1 MSSNSWLPAPRAERQ
16 RAMRARLA
24 VCLVAVAGLTASAAR
39 ADEGP
44 LTLANAVSR
53 ALAGGAAARIAR
65 LEAHRATDAAS
76 EKRGAYLPQLGITS
90 DAGWSNRYEETF
102 KALAPGATD
111 VDPSTVT
118 LGLATLGTDRGWLN
132 IYVSQILFDLKQW
145 KLIEREELMA
155 EAAAVQETSERD
167 DVAFEVLR
175 RYVNLLG
182 LQRKQALAHELLAD
196 AEWLREQG
204 DHFFQAGRILEV
216 EHTLAGLYLEE
227 AELDAQTKV
236 HEIAAAQADLWLA
249 VGEGEP
255 PAGTLSLVPNS
266 LPRIDAAALAESA
279 EADLKTAPELRIL
292 ELRRRM
298 DEVGVAAARA
308 GRLPTL
314 RFISGYTNYGPKRFD
329 NFTDELWVGI
339 NLEIPLFDG
348 FQSRHAIRGAERG
361 AEIAR
366 LRYQSTFERKRA
378 RVRELLKRLETSQ
391 RRLEIAERRS
401 EAAREQQRLAD
412 VNLRAERGDLREA
425 LIAREQ
431 QIRFTREAIDSYFDQ
446 LVLWANLQREVGR
459 LSQEILRSA
468 AATPAAAP

>member
-1 MSSNSWLPAPRAERQ
+1 
-16 RAMRARLA
+16 MRARLV

-44 LTLANAVSR
+44 LTLASAVSR

-65 LEAHRATDAAS
+65 LETHRATDAAS

-102 KALAPGATD
+102 VAACAPGN
-111 VDPSTVT
+111 PEGCTVK
-118 LGLATLGTDRGWLN
+118 LGLATLGTNRGWLN

-155 EAAAVQETSERD
+155 EAAAVQEASQRD

-175 RYVNLLG
+175 RYVNLLS

-204 DHFFQAGRILEV
+204 DLFFQAGRILEV

-227 AELDAQTKV
+227 AELDARTKT

-255 PAGTLSLVPNS
+255 PAGTLSLVPES
-266 LPRIDAAALAESA
+266 LPRIDAAAAAESA
-279 EADLKTAPELRIL
+279 EAAIKTAPELRIL

-298 DEVGVAAARA
+298 DEIGVAAARA

-314 RFISGYTNYGPKRFD
+314 TLVSGYTNYGPKRFD
-329 NFTDELWVGI
+329 NFTDEVWIGV
-339 NLEIPLFDG
+339 NLAIPLFDG

-378 RVRELLKRLETSQ
+378 QVRELLKRLETSRQ
-391 RRLEIAERRS
+391 RLEIAERRA

-412 VNLRAERGDLREA
+412 VNLRAERGDLRET

-446 LVLWANLQREVGR
+446 LALWASLQRELGR
-459 LSQEILRSA
+459 LSHEILRST
-468 AATPAAAP
+468 AATPVTGP

>member
-1 MSSNSWLPAPRAERQ
+1 MLSHCWPAALRVEPR
-16 RAMRARLA
+16 RALRACP
-24 VCLVAVAGLTASAAR
+24 VFCLVVVAGLAASTGR

-44 LTLANAVSR
+44 LTLSNAVSR
-53 ALAGGAAARIAR
+53 ALSGGAAARIAR
-65 LEAHRATDAAS
+65 LETHQATDSAR
-76 EKRGAYLPQLGITS
+76 EKRGAYLPQLGISS
-90 DAGWSNRYEETF
+90 DAGWSNRYDETF
-102 KALAPGATD
+102 VAACPDL
-111 VDPSTVT
+111 SENCSVT

-132 IYVSQILFDLKQW
+132 IFMSQILFDLKQW

-155 EAAAVQETSERD
+155 EAASVQETSERD

-175 RYVNLLG
+175 RYANLLG
-182 LQRKQALAHELLAD
+182 LQRKQALADELLVD
-196 AEWLREQG
+196 AQWLREQG
-204 DHFFQAGRILEV
+204 KLFFEAGRILEV

-227 AELDAQTKV
+227 AELDALANG
-236 HEIAAAQADLWLA
+236 HEIAAAEADLWLA

-255 PAGTLSLVPNS
+255 PAGGLLLVPES
-266 LPRIDAAALAESA
+266 LPRIDAAASAESA
-279 EADLKTAPELRIL
+279 EAGLETAPELRIL

-298 DEVGVAAARA
+298 DEVGVEAARA

-314 RFISGYTNYGPKRFD
+314 TFVSGYTNYGPKRFD

-366 LRYQSTFERKRA
+366 LRYQSTVERKKA

-391 RRLEIAERRS
+391 QRLVIAERRAK
-401 EAAREQQRLAD
+401 AAKEQQRLAD

-446 LVLWANLQREVGR
+446 LALWASLQRELGR

-468 AATPAAAP
+468 TVTPAVAP

>member
-1 MSSNSWLPAPRAERQ
+1 MLSHSWLAALRAEPW
-16 RAMRARLA
+16 RAMRARPV
-24 VCLVAVAGLTASAAR
+24 VCLVAIAGLAASTGR

-44 LTLANAVSR
+44 LTLSNAVSR

-65 LEAHRATDAAS
+65 LETHQATDAAR

-102 KALAPGATD
+102 TALAPDGS
-111 VDPSTVT
+111 STVT

-132 IYVSQILFDLKQW
+132 IFVSQILFDLKQW

-155 EAAAVQETSERD
+155 EATAVQETSERD

-182 LQRKQALAHELLAD
+182 LQRKQTLAHELLAD
-196 AEWLREQG
+196 AQWLREQG
-204 DHFFQAGRILEV
+204 DLFFEAGRILEV

-227 AELDAQTKV
+227 AELDALAKG
-236 HEIAAAQADLWLA
+236 HEIAIAEADLWLA

-255 PAGTLSLVPNS
+255 PAGRLRLVPES
-266 LPRIDAAALAESA
+266 LPRIDAAASEESA
-279 EADLKTAPELRIL
+279 EAGLKTAPELRIL
-292 ELRRRM
+292 ELQRRM

-314 RFISGYTNYGPKRFD
+314 TFVSGYTNYGPKRFD
-329 NFTDELWVGI
+329 NFTDEFWVGI

-366 LRYQSTFERKRA
+366 LRYQSTVERKRA
-378 RVRELLKRLETSQ
+378 RVRELLKRLEMSQ
-391 RRLEIAERRS
+391 QRLEIAERRAK
-401 EAAREQQRLAD
+401 AAKEQQRLAD

-446 LVLWANLQREVGR
+446 LALWASLQRELGR

-468 AATPAAAP
+468 AATPAVAP